1 MKLVSLYSR
10 DLQTYTI
17 DSEML
22 KKSHRPCVLILR
34 LKYKGARIDFA
45 VPLRSNI
52 PPSAPKNHYFA
63 LPPRPTTKSGHR
75 HGIHYIKMFPID
87 RTKAQKFNTDKMFYS
102 IIKAIIDKNEK
113 LIVSSCQ
120 KYLKDYESGIKPPFS
135 TDIDLLL
142 NQLNK

>member
-1 MKLVSLYSR
+1 
-10 DLQTYTI
+10 
-17 DSEML
+17 
-22 KKSHRPCVLILR
+22 
-34 LKYKGARIDFA
+34 
-45 VPLRSNI
+45 
-52 PPSAPKNHYFA
+52 
-63 LPPRPTTKSGHR
+63 
-75 HGIHYIKMFPID
+75 MFPID

>member
-1 MKLVSLYSR
+1 
-10 DLQTYTI
+10 
-17 DSEML
+17 
-22 KKSHRPCVLILR
+22 
-34 LKYKGARIDFA
+34 
-45 VPLRSNI
+45 
-52 PPSAPKNHYFA
+52 
-63 LPPRPTTKSGHR
+63 
-75 HGIHYIKMFPID
+75 
-87 RTKAQKFNTDKMFYS
+87 MFYS